1 MCRALMADVR
11 QSPRL
16 TWSSAL
22 LALLALA
29 MTGCR
34 TFDPKHPLRGK
45 PDVDGTRPAY
55 WIWVEDNVWHVRV
68 TPGQRPR
75 RFQGSL
81 TGVSG
86 SVTDLALTRPELA
99 DRVALSG
106 GAVQFDIDAGGPDG
120 PRKGADGFSARVLGG
135 CGRVDVLVD
144 GKPRPDLVRLG
155 PRGQQPRS
163 VPFERCP

>member
-1 MCRALMADVR
+1 VGGLFA
-11 QSPRL
+11 
-16 TWSSAL
+16 
-22 LALLALA
+22 
-29 MTGCR
+29 TGCR

-68 TPGQRPR
+68 TPGARPH

-81 TGVSG
+81 TGVHG
-86 SVTDLALTRPELA
+86 SVTDLTLTRPELA
-99 DRVALSG
+99 DRVALN
-106 GAVQFDIDAGGPDG
+106 GASVQFDIDAGGPDG
-120 PRKGADGFSARVLGG
+120 PKKGTDGFSARVLGG